1 MQKANYIEERKAIAD
16 RIKELRIKSGYTSY
30 EAFAVENGL
39 PRKNYWRMETGE
51 NFTINT
57 LIRIL
62 KIQSSTIDGI
72 RMRGKSKICAQSVSS
87 S

>member
-1 MQKANYIEERKAIAD
+1 MSAVFCNFPPMQKANYIEERKAIAD
-16 RIKELRIKSGYTSY
+16 RIKELRIKSGYPSY

-62 KIQSSTIDGI
+62 KIHDISLEDFFKGI
-72 RMRGKSKICAQSVSS
+72 K
-87 S
+87 